1 MGEPLLDIRGLT
13 TAFETRDG
21 LLRAVDNLGLKV
33 EKGQTVGLVGESGCG
48 KSMLAYSII
57 RLVPPPGRVVQ
68 GEVIWKGRDLHR
80 LPENELRKVRGRE
93 IALIFQEPSAALNP
107 VLSIGEQVSEPL
119 RIHLGMGRRQ
129 ARDQA
134 AELLRAV
141 RIPDPE
147 SRLADYPHQMSGGM
161 KQRVRIA
168 MAIAC
173 SPDLLIAD
181 EPTTALDVTVQAQI
195 LDLLSRLKDEYDLS
209 ILLISHDLG
218 VVAQN
223 ADRLAVMYA
232 GRIVEEAS
240 VRAIFEKP
248 EHPYTEGLLRSIP
261 RPGAAGAVK
270 RLQTIEGT
278 VPDLAS
284 LPTGCAFHPRC
295 PHRFEPC
302 DTEAPSLSE
311 VEPGHSAAC
320 HLHSQGSKA

>member
-1 MGEPLLDIRGLT
+1 MSEPLLHIRGLT

-21 LLRAVDNLGLKV
+21 QLRAVDHLGLEV

-48 KSMLAYSII
+48 KSMLAYSIL
-57 RLVPPPGRVVQ
+57 RLVPPPGRVVE
-68 GEVIWKGRDLHR
+68 GEVIWKGRDLHQ

-119 RIHLGMGRRQ
+119 RIHLGMGRRE
-129 ARDQA
+129 AREKA

-161 KQRVRIA
+161 KQRVLIA

-209 ILLISHDLG
+209 LILISHDLG

-240 VRAIFEKP
+240 VRAIFENPK
-248 EHPYTEGLLRSIP
+248 HPYTEGLLRSIP
-261 RPGAAGAVK
+261 RPGGGAK
-270 RLQTIEGT
+270 RLQAIEGT

-284 LPTGCAFHPRC
+284 LPAGCAFHPRC

-302 DTEAPSLSE
+302 DVQAPSLLE
-311 VEPGHSAAC
+311 VEPGHAAAC
-320 HLHSQGSKA
+320 YLHTKGSKA